1 MLKFVPVWA
10 CGKVKNL
17 LMMFS
22 VSAFCV
28 LHSDKVK
35 VKVKLKLKLKL
46 V

>member
-22 VSAFCV
+22 VSAFCG
-28 LHSDKVK
+28 LHSDKVS
-35 VKVKLKLKLKL
+35 LKL
-46 V
+46 VQAKK